1 MYGVVQDWGDIS
13 ITWYDTLSE
22 AFNNAVSGDI
32 VIKKIEEIK

>member
-13 ITWYDTLSE
+13 ITWYDTLSK
-22 AFNNAVSGDI
+22 AFNNAGSGDI